1 MAKQQEKTSFK
12 DKLKTIGMAFK
23 YTTKRDKWFL
33 PVQAAVVLLP
43 FLIVTALVVFLSWS
57 WIWFISAVF
66 IALIGSLITLNTR
79 TTKVISSD
87 AVGRPGAGYALI
99 ENMRGWH
106 MTAAV
111 AAASETDMVHRAIG
125 KPGVVLLAE
134 GGAKSRKL
142 LSQEKKRISRVIGST
157 PVYTF
162 VVGEGEKQISVKDLR
177 KTLMKLPR
185 NIKAK
190 DANHVHKRL
199 TALGNQLPMPKGPTP
214 TSANAMKG
222 ARRSMLRGR

>member
-33 PVQAAVVLLP
+33 PVQAIVVLLP
-43 FLIVTALVVFLSWS
+43 FIIVTALVVFLSWP
-57 WIWFISAVF
+57 WFWYVSALF
-66 IALIGSLITLNTR
+66 IALIGCMITLNTR
-79 TTKVISSD
+79 TTKVISKE
-87 AVGRPGAGYALI
+87 AVGRPGGGYALI
-99 ENMRGWH
+99 DGMRGWH
-106 MTAAV
+106 MTPAV
-111 AAASETDMVHRAIG
+111 AAASETDMVHRAVG

-134 GGAKSRKL
+134 GGGKSRKL
-142 LSQEKKRISRVIGST
+142 MSQERKRISRVVGST

-162 VVGEGEKQISVKDLR
+162 VIGEGENEVSVTDLR

-199 TALGNQLPMPKGPTP
+199 TALGNALPMPKGPTP
-214 TSANAMKG
+214 TSTNAMKG